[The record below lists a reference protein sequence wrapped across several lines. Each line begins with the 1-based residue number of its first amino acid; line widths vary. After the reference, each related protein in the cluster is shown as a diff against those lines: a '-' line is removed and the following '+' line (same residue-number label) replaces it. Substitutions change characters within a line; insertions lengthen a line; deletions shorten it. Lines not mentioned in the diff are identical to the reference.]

1 MFDESSVGL
10 HRCASTSR
18 YCRRKKVIVPKFL
31 VPDNATLAASASV
44 EERFVDGPTQGARI
58 FVRESTRGGLAPR
71 KMLFAEAMLEN
82 SATKP
87 GRRLSDFVVSAAVE
101 LLLLA
106 TLLLLPL
113 YFTQAIDVQQFDKT
127 LLVVPPP
134 PAPPPPRAL
143 ARSVASKPRVMSVV
157 GKLVMPRAIPH
168 QVARLTEQLDGN
180 DATAEIVPGDGVP
193 GGVPGGQP
201 GGVIGGVLSG
211 AAPPAPSAINSAPRR
226 PIRVGQGVKAP
237 RLILGPQPVYPV
249 LARQAKISGAVVI
262 DAVIDTQGNI
272 VEMRTVSG
280 HPILALAA
288 MEALRHWKYE
298 PTILGG
304 EAFPVELLVTI
315 TFAPKGAQG

>member
-1 MFDESSVGL
+1 MIF
-10 HRCASTSR
+10 
-18 YCRRKKVIVPKFL
+18 PKFL
-31 VPDNATLAASASV
+31 LPDNATLATSASV
-44 EERFVDGPTQGARI
+44 EERLVDGSAQRARI
-58 FVRESTRGGLAPR
+58 FVRESTPAELAPR
-71 KMLFAEAMLEN
+71 KRLFAEAMLEN
-82 SATKP
+82 SATEP
-87 GRRLSDFVVSAAVE
+87 RRRLSDFVVSAAVQ

-113 YFTQAIDVQQFDKT
+113 YFTQAIDVHQFNKT

-134 PAPPPPRAL
+134 PAPPPQRAL

-168 QVARLTEQLDGN
+168 QVARLTEPPDGN
-180 DATAEIVPGDGVP
+180 DAAAAIVPGDRVP

-211 AAPPAPSAINSAPRR
+211 AASPAPAAINSAPKR

-249 LARQAKISGAVVI
+249 LARQARVGGAVVI

-304 EAFPVELLVTI
+304 EAIPVELLVTL
-315 TFAPKGAQG
+315 TFVPQGARG